1 MAGNPR
7 AVVLDILIEVLEHGG
22 FSHQTIYR
30 LLNEEGFTSK
40 ERAFAVRLARGTI
53 ENALLLD
60 DCIDQVS
67 KTPVRKMKPLVR
79 NVLREAVYQ
88 IRFMDN
94 VPDSAAVNEAVKLM
108 RKRGLSQL
116 SGFVNGVL
124 RGYLRAR
131 DAGKEPQPRTDEARY
146 STPQWILDLW
156 QESYPSEMKSIL
168 EGLNQKPDLTVAVNT
183 RKISSVD
190 LISRLREEGVEA
202 EFLETEQVEAEL
214 LETEQ
219 FCTVTE
225 QPGSKSEG
233 PGGRQKS
240 SSLDKI
246 RLNSSVDLERL
257 PEFKEGLFYV
267 QDLSSMLPAEA
278 VMGNLSQ
285 ADTQGSYKQ
294 ADTQGSYKQTDGQDS
309 SKQTDSQGYS
319 KQTDDQGSGK
329 QADTQAPLTVI
340 DLCSA
345 PGGKSINMSLLL
357 GENANI
363 ISRDQSEEKIGKIRE
378 NAARLGIS
386 NIHPQ
391 VWDGTKTDPD
401 MIGKAD
407 VILADLPC
415 SGLGVFNRKPDIKY
429 RVNEKDLQELQN
441 LQREILTASLPYLKD
456 GGLLVYSTCTVN
468 PGENQENRDW
478 ILREAPHL
486 SLIEDRQVF
495 ASARQDGFYVAVFRQ
510 TR

>member
-7 AVVLDILIEVLEHGG
+7 AVVLDILIDVLEHGG

-168 EGLNQKPDLTVAVNT
+168 EGLNQKPDLTIAVNM
-183 RKISSVD
+183 RKISAED

-202 EFLETEQVEAEL
+202 ELLETEQVEAER
-214 LETEQ
+214 LEAGQ
-219 FCTVTE
+219 FCTVTG
-225 QPGSKSEG
+225 QPGTKSEG
-233 PGGRQKS
+233 AGGRQKS

-246 RLNSSVDLERL
+246 RLNSSVDLECL

-278 VMGNLSQ
+278 VMENLSQ
-285 ADTQGSYKQ
+285 AD
-294 ADTQGSYKQTDGQDS
+294 DQGSYKQTDGQDS

-319 KQTDDQGSGK
+319 KQTDTQGSGK
-329 QADTQAPLTVI
+329 QTDSQAPLTVI

-407 VILADLPC
+407 IILADLPC

-510 TR
+510 TRKGA

>member
-7 AVVLDILIEVLEHGG
+7 AVVLDILIDVLEHGG

-60 DCIDQVS
+60 DCIDQFS

-168 EGLNQKPDLTVAVNT
+168 EGLNQKPDLTVVVNT
-183 RKISSVD
+183 RKISAED

-202 EFLETEQVEAEL
+202 ELLETEQVEAEL
-214 LETEQ
+214 LEIEQ
-219 FCTVTE
+219 FCTVTG
-225 QPGSKSEG
+225 QPGTKSEG

-278 VMGNLSQ
+278 VMENLSQ
-285 ADTQGSYKQ
+285 AD
-294 ADTQGSYKQTDGQDS
+294 DQGSYKQTDGQDS
-309 SKQTDSQGYS
+309 SKQTDGQGSS
-319 KQTDDQGSGK
+319 KQADTQGSGK
-329 QADTQAPLTVI
+329 QTDTQAPLTVI

-363 ISRDQSEEKIGKIRE
+363 ISRDQSEEKIGKICE

-510 TR
+510 TRRGA

>member
-1 MAGNPR
+1 
-7 AVVLDILIEVLEHGG
+7 
-22 FSHQTIYR
+22 
-30 LLNEEGFTSK
+30 
-40 ERAFAVRLARGTI
+40 
-53 ENALLLD
+53 
-60 DCIDQVS
+60 
-67 KTPVRKMKPLVR
+67 MKPLVR

-183 RKISSVD
+183 RKISAED
-190 LISRLREEGVEA
+190 LIARLREEGVEA
-202 EFLETEQVEAEL
+202 ELLETEQVEAEL

-225 QPGSKSEG
+225 QPGTKSEG

-285 ADTQGSYKQ
+285 AD
-294 ADTQGSYKQTDGQDS
+294 
-309 SKQTDSQGYS
+309 
-319 KQTDDQGSGK
+319 DQGSGK
-329 QADTQAPLTVI
+329 QTDSQDSLTVI

-510 TR
+510 TRKGA

>member
-1 MAGNPR
+1 MAENPR

-168 EGLNQKPDLTVAVNT
+168 EGLNQKPDLTIAVNT
-183 RKISSVD
+183 RKISAED

-202 EFLETEQVEAEL
+202 ELLETEQVEAEL

-219 FCTVTE
+219 FCTVTG

-233 PGGRQKS
+233 AGGRQKS

-285 ADTQGSYKQ
+285 TD
-294 ADTQGSYKQTDGQDS
+294 DQGSYKQTDGQDS
-309 SKQTDSQGYS
+309 SKQTD
-319 KQTDDQGSGK
+319 DQGSGK
-329 QADTQAPLTVI
+329 QTDTQAPLTVI

-510 TR
+510 TRKGA

>member
-7 AVVLDILIEVLEHGG
+7 AVVLDILIDVLEHGG

-60 DCIDQVS
+60 DCINQVS

-168 EGLNQKPDLTVAVNT
+168 EGLNQKPDLTIAVNM
-183 RKISSVD
+183 RKISAED

-202 EFLETEQVEAEL
+202 ELLETEQVEAER
-214 LETEQ
+214 LEAGQ
-219 FCTVTE
+219 FCTVTG
-225 QPGSKSEG
+225 QPGTKSEG
-233 PGGRQKS
+233 AGGRQKS

-246 RLNSSVDLERL
+246 RLNSSVDLECL

-278 VMGNLSQ
+278 VMENLSQ
-285 ADTQGSYKQ
+285 AD
-294 ADTQGSYKQTDGQDS
+294 DQGSYKQTDGQDS

-319 KQTDDQGSGK
+319 KQTDTQGSGK
-329 QADTQAPLTVI
+329 QTDSQAPLTVI

-407 VILADLPC
+407 IILADLPC

-510 TR
+510 TRKGA

>member
-1 MAGNPR
+1 MAENPR

-79 NVLREAVYQ
+79 DVLREAVYQ

-168 EGLNQKPDLTVAVNT
+168 EGLNQKPDLTIAVNT
-183 RKISSVD
+183 RKISAED

-202 EFLETEQVEAEL
+202 ELLETEQVEAEL

-219 FCTVTE
+219 VCRVTG
-225 QPGSKSEG
+225 QPGTKSEG
-233 PGGRQKS
+233 AGGRQKS

-257 PEFKEGLFYV
+257 SEFKEGLFYV

-285 ADTQGSYKQ
+285 ADDQGAYKQ
-294 ADTQGSYKQTDGQDS
+294 ADG
-309 SKQTDSQGYS
+309 
-319 KQTDDQGSGK
+319 
-329 QADTQAPLTVI
+329 QAPLTVI

-357 GENANI
+357 GENAII

-378 NAARLGIS
+378 NAARLGIP

-478 ILREAPHL
+478 ILRKAPHL

-510 TR
+510 TRKGA

>member
-7 AVVLDILIEVLEHGG
+7 AVVLDILIDVLEHGG

-168 EGLNQKPDLTVAVNT
+168 EGLNQKPDLTVVVNT
-183 RKISSVD
+183 RKISAED

-202 EFLETEQVEAEL
+202 ELLETEQVEAEL

-219 FCTVTE
+219 VCTVTG

-246 RLNSSVDLERL
+246 RLNSSVDLECL

-278 VMGNLSQ
+278 VMENLSQ
-285 ADTQGSYKQ
+285 ADDQG
-294 ADTQGSYKQTDGQDS
+294 S
-309 SKQTDSQGYS
+309 SKQT
-319 KQTDDQGSGK
+319 
-329 QADTQAPLTVI
+329 DTQAPLTVI

-456 GGLLVYSTCTVN
+456 GGLLVYSTCTEN

-510 TR
+510 TRKGA

>member
-1 MAGNPR
+1 MAENPR

-168 EGLNQKPDLTVAVNT
+168 EGLNQKPDLTIAVNT
-183 RKISSVD
+183 RKISAED
-190 LISRLREEGVEA
+190 LISRLREEG
-202 EFLETEQVEAEL
+202 VEAEL

-225 QPGSKSEG
+225 QPGSKLEG

-278 VMGNLSQ
+278 VMENLS
-285 ADTQGSYKQ
+285 
-294 ADTQGSYKQTDGQDS
+294 
-309 SKQTDSQGYS
+309 
-319 KQTDDQGSGK
+319 QTDDQGSGK
-329 QADTQAPLTVI
+329 QTDSQAPLTVI

>member
-168 EGLNQKPDLTVAVNT
+168 EGLNQKPDLTIAVNT
-183 RKISSVD
+183 RKISAED

-202 EFLETEQVEAEL
+202 ELLETEQVEAEL
-214 LETEQ
+214 LEIEQ
-219 FCTVTE
+219 FCRVTG
-225 QPGSKSEG
+225 QPGTKSEG
-233 PGGRQKS
+233 PDGRQKS
-240 SSLDKI
+240 SCLDKI

-257 PEFKEGLFYV
+257 SEFKEGLFYV

-285 ADTQGSYKQ
+285 ADDQGSYKQ
-294 ADTQGSYKQTDGQDS
+294 ADDQGSYKQADSQGS
-309 SKQTDSQGYS
+309 SKQT
-319 KQTDDQGSGK
+319 
-329 QADTQAPLTVI
+329 DTQAPLTVI

-378 NAARLGIS
+378 NAARLGIP

-429 RVNEKDLQELQN
+429 RVNERDLQELQN

-510 TR
+510 TRKGA

>member
-7 AVVLDILIEVLEHGG
+7 AVVLDILIDVLEHGG

-168 EGLNQKPDLTVAVNT
+168 EGLNQKPDLTIAVNT
-183 RKISSVD
+183 RKISAED

-202 EFLETEQVEAEL
+202 EL
-214 LETEQ
+214 LETEGVEAERLETGQ
-219 FCTVTE
+219 FCTVTG

-233 PGGRQKS
+233 AGGRQKS

-278 VMGNLSQ
+278 VMENLSQ
-285 ADTQGSYKQ
+285 AD
-294 ADTQGSYKQTDGQDS
+294 DQGSYKQTDGQDS

-319 KQTDDQGSGK
+319 KQTDTQGSGK
-329 QADTQAPLTVI
+329 QTDSQAPLTVI

-510 TR
+510 TRKGA

>member
-7 AVVLDILIEVLEHGG
+7 AVVLDILIDVLEHGG

-168 EGLNQKPDLTVAVNT
+168 EGLNQKPDLTIAVNT
-183 RKISSVD
+183 RKISAVD

-202 EFLETEQVEAEL
+202 ELLETEQVEAEL

-225 QPGSKSEG
+225 QPGTKSEG

-278 VMGNLSQ
+278 VMENLSQ
-285 ADTQGSYKQ
+285 ADG
-294 ADTQGSYKQTDGQDS
+294 QGSYKQTDGQDS
-309 SKQTDSQGYS
+309 SKQTDGQGSS
-319 KQTDDQGSGK
+319 KQADTQGSGK
-329 QADTQAPLTVI
+329 QTDTQAPLTVI

-510 TR
+510 TRRGA

>member
-1 MAGNPR
+1 MAENPR

-168 EGLNQKPDLTVAVNT
+168 EGLNQKPDLTVVVNT
-183 RKISSVD
+183 RKISAED

-202 EFLETEQVEAEL
+202 ELLETEQVEAEL

-219 FCTVTE
+219 FCTVTG

-278 VMGNLSQ
+278 VMENLSQ
-285 ADTQGSYKQ
+285 AD
-294 ADTQGSYKQTDGQDS
+294 DQGSYKQTD
-309 SKQTDSQGYS
+309 
-319 KQTDDQGSGK
+319 DQGSYK

-510 TR
+510 TRKGA

>member
-7 AVVLDILIEVLEHGG
+7 AVVLDILIDVLEHGG

-60 DCIDQVS
+60 DCINQVS

-168 EGLNQKPDLTVAVNT
+168 EGLNQKPDLTIAVNT
-183 RKISSVD
+183 RKISAVD

-202 EFLETEQVEAEL
+202 ELLETEQVEAEL

-219 FCTVTE
+219 FCTVTG

-233 PGGRQKS
+233 AGGRQKS

-278 VMGNLSQ
+278 VMENLSQ
-285 ADTQGSYKQ
+285 AD
-294 ADTQGSYKQTDGQDS
+294 DQGSYKQTDGQDS
-309 SKQTDSQGYS
+309 SKQTDGQGSS
-319 KQTDDQGSGK
+319 KQADTQGSGK
-329 QADTQAPLTVI
+329 QTDTQAPLTVI

-510 TR
+510 TRRGA

>member
-7 AVVLDILIEVLEHGG
+7 AVVLDILIDVLEHGG

-183 RKISSVD
+183 RKISAED

-202 EFLETEQVEAEL
+202 ELLETEQVEAEL

-219 FCTVTE
+219 VCTVTG

-246 RLNSSVDLERL
+246 RLNSSVDLECL

-278 VMGNLSQ
+278 VMENLSQ
-285 ADTQGSYKQ
+285 ADDQGSYKQ
-294 ADTQGSYKQTDGQDS
+294 ADS
-309 SKQTDSQGYS
+309 
-319 KQTDDQGSGK
+319 
-329 QADTQAPLTVI
+329 QAPLTVI

-407 VILADLPC
+407 IILADLPC

-510 TR
+510 TRKGA

>member
-1 MAGNPR
+1 MAENPR

-168 EGLNQKPDLTVAVNT
+168 EGLNQKPDLTVVVNT
-183 RKISSVD
+183 RKISAED

-202 EFLETEQVEAEL
+202 EL
-214 LETEQ
+214 LEIEQ
-219 FCTVTE
+219 FCTVTG
-225 QPGSKSEG
+225 QPGTKSEG

-278 VMGNLSQ
+278 VMENLSQ
-285 ADTQGSYKQ
+285 AD
-294 ADTQGSYKQTDGQDS
+294 DQGSYKQTDGQDS
-309 SKQTDSQGYS
+309 SKQTDGQGSS
-319 KQTDDQGSGK
+319 KQADTQGSGK
-329 QADTQAPLTVI
+329 QTDTQAPLTVI

-363 ISRDQSEEKIGKIRE
+363 ISRDQSEEKIGKICE

-510 TR
+510 TRRGA

>member
-1 MAGNPR
+1 MAENPR

-168 EGLNQKPDLTVAVNT
+168 EGLNQKPDLTIAVNT
-183 RKISSVD
+183 RKISAED
-190 LISRLREEGVEA
+190 LISRLREEG
-202 EFLETEQVEAEL
+202 VEAEL

-278 VMGNLSQ
+278 VMENLS
-285 ADTQGSYKQ
+285 
-294 ADTQGSYKQTDGQDS
+294 
-309 SKQTDSQGYS
+309 
-319 KQTDDQGSGK
+319 QTDDQGSGK
-329 QADTQAPLTVI
+329 QTDSQAPLTVI

>member
-1 MAGNPR
+1 MAENPR

-183 RKISSVD
+183 RKISAED

-202 EFLETEQVEAEL
+202 ELLETEQVEAEL
-214 LETEQ
+214 LEIEQ
-219 FCTVTE
+219 VCRVTG
-225 QPGSKSEG
+225 QPGTKSEG
-233 PGGRQKS
+233 PDGRQKS

-257 PEFKEGLFYV
+257 SEFKEGLFYV

-285 ADTQGSYKQ
+285 ADDQGSYKQ
-294 ADTQGSYKQTDGQDS
+294 A
-309 SKQTDSQGYS
+309 
-319 KQTDDQGSGK
+319 DDQGSGK
-329 QADTQAPLTVI
+329 QADSQGSGKQTDTQAPLTVI

-378 NAARLGIS
+378 NAARLGIP

-407 VILADLPC
+407 IILADLPC

-456 GGLLVYSTCTVN
+456 GGLLVYSTCTEN

-510 TR
+510 AR

>member
-1 MAGNPR
+1 MAENPR

-79 NVLREAVYQ
+79 SVLREAVYQ

-156 QESYPSEMKSIL
+156 QESYPSEMRSIL
-168 EGLNQKPDLTVAVNT
+168 EGLNQKPDLTVVVNT
-183 RKISSVD
+183 RKISAED
-190 LISRLREEGVEA
+190 LISRLREEG
-202 EFLETEQVEAEL
+202 VEAEL

-219 FCTVTE
+219 FCTVTG
-225 QPGSKSEG
+225 QPGTKSEG

-285 ADTQGSYKQ
+285 ADTQGSSKQ
-294 ADTQGSYKQTDGQDS
+294 A
-309 SKQTDSQGYS
+309 
-319 KQTDDQGSGK
+319 DDQGSGK
-329 QADTQAPLTVI
+329 QTDTQAPLTVI

-510 TR
+510 TRKGA

>member
-168 EGLNQKPDLTVAVNT
+168 EGLNQKPDLTIAVNT
-183 RKISSVD
+183 RKISAED

-202 EFLETEQVEAEL
+202 ELLETEQVEAEL

-225 QPGSKSEG
+225 QPGTKSEG

-246 RLNSSVDLERL
+246 RLNSSVDLECL

-278 VMGNLSQ
+278 VMENLSQ
-285 ADTQGSYKQ
+285 ADGQGSYKQTDDQGSYKQ
-294 ADTQGSYKQTDGQDS
+294 ADDQDS
-309 SKQTDSQGYS
+309 SKQTD
-319 KQTDDQGSGK
+319 TQGSGK
-329 QADTQAPLTVI
+329 QTDSQAPLTVI

-510 TR
+510 TRKGV

>member
-168 EGLNQKPDLTVAVNT
+168 EGLNQKPDLTVVVNT
-183 RKISSVD
+183 RKISAED
-190 LISRLREEGVEA
+190 LISHLREEGVEA
-202 EFLETEQVEAEL
+202 ELLETEQVEAEL
-214 LETEQ
+214 LEIEQ

-225 QPGSKSEG
+225 QPGTKSEG

-285 ADTQGSYKQ
+285 ADGQGSYKQ
-294 ADTQGSYKQTDGQDS
+294 ADS
-309 SKQTDSQGYS
+309 
-319 KQTDDQGSGK
+319 
-329 QADTQAPLTVI
+329 QAPLTVI

-407 VILADLPC
+407 IILADLPC

>member
-131 DAGKEPQPRTDEARY
+131 DAGKEPQPRTNEARY

-168 EGLNQKPDLTVAVNT
+168 EGLNQKPDLTIAVNT
-183 RKISSVD
+183 RKISAED

-202 EFLETEQVEAEL
+202 ELLETEQVEAEL
-214 LETEQ
+214 LEIEQ

-225 QPGSKSEG
+225 QPGTKSEG

-285 ADTQGSYKQ
+285 ADTQGS
-294 ADTQGSYKQTDGQDS
+294 
-309 SKQTDSQGYS
+309 
-319 KQTDDQGSGK
+319 GK
-329 QADTQAPLTVI
+329 QADSQAPLTVI

-510 TR
+510 TRKGA

>member
-7 AVVLDILIEVLEHGG
+7 AVVLDILIDVLEHGG

-168 EGLNQKPDLTVAVNT
+168 EGLNQKPDLTVVVNT
-183 RKISSVD
+183 RKISAED

-202 EFLETEQVEAEL
+202 ELLETEQVEAEL

-219 FCTVTE
+219 VCTVTG

-278 VMGNLSQ
+278 VMENLSQ
-285 ADTQGSYKQ
+285 ADDQGSY
-294 ADTQGSYKQTDGQDS
+294 
-309 SKQTDSQGYS
+309 
-319 KQTDDQGSGK
+319 K

-357 GENANI
+357 GKNANI

>member
-183 RKISSVD
+183 RKISAED

-202 EFLETEQVEAEL
+202 ELLETEQVEAEL

-219 FCTVTE
+219 VCTVTG

-278 VMGNLSQ
+278 VMENLSQ
-285 ADTQGSYKQ
+285 ADDQGSYKQTDDQGSYKQ
-294 ADTQGSYKQTDGQDS
+294 ADDQDS
-309 SKQTDSQGYS
+309 S

-329 QADTQAPLTVI
+329 QTDTQAPLTVI

-407 VILADLPC
+407 IILADLPC

-510 TR
+510 TRKGA